1 MDKKS
6 RERVVAVKVNEV
18 IAEES
23 KKLNELNKVELE
35 KHTGTDEY
43 KKLEEKVKQYNAM
56 KKAATTFKEALEEQI
71 DILNADKKRPMHM
84 NFHKPGY
91 GNNNPDEYEIKASL
105 REPKKLNSSGTNHN
119 DIVTDLTKMRD
130 HENPRIKTVA
140 QEGWK
145 LVLED
150 DAELLQAFLNL

>member
-1 MDKKS
+1 LDKKS

-71 DILNADKKRPMHM
+71 DILNADKKRPMTHG
-84 NFHKPGY
+84 FPQ
-91 GNNNPDEYEIKASL
+91 AWL
-105 REPKKLNSSGTNHN
+105 
-119 DIVTDLTKMRD
+119 
-130 HENPRIKTVA
+130 
-140 QEGWK
+140 WK
-145 LVLED
+145 
-150 DAELLQAFLNL
+150 